1 MMNLKE
7 KWKEV
12 LETIKLEVTEV
23 SYNTWFTVLSPK
35 RIDEQLN
42 IIYISTY
49 SNIAKNVIEKRYMHL
64 LENTIKSV
72 FKKKYSIL
80 VNVEEEQEEVIN
92 NPTDNEPEF
101 KDEYYLNPK
110 YNFKNFVVGNN
121 NRFAHAAAVAV
132 AESPSEAY
140 NPLFLYGG
148 SGLGKTHLMHAI
160 GHYILKNSN
169 KKVLY
174 VSSEM
179 FMNEMVSAM
188 LKKELNGSNKMNEFR
203 EKYRSID
210 VLLIDDIQFL
220 EGKTGSQEEF
230 FNTFNDLYNLNKQ
243 IIISSDRPPNK
254 LEKMDERL
262 KSRFA
267 WNLVA
272 DITAPDHET
281 RVAILINKAEQDNI
295 EVDEN
300 MVNIIN
306 LIAERVTGN
315 VRELEGAFTRVIT
328 FSGLLREKI
337 DVPFVKKV
345 LKDIFSSTEVEINP
359 ENIKKKVCSYFN
371 IKVADIESSKRTRN
385 LAFPRQI
392 AMYLCREMTQESLP
406 KIGNYFGGRDH
417 TTVLHAC
424 DKISK
429 ELRTND
435 SLNEIVEKLKK
446 DISG

>member
-328 FSGLLREKI
+328 L
-337 DVPFVKKV
+337 
-345 LKDIFSSTEVEINP
+345 
-359 ENIKKKVCSYFN
+359 
-371 IKVADIESSKRTRN
+371 
-385 LAFPRQI
+385 
-392 AMYLCREMTQESLP
+392 
-406 KIGNYFGGRDH
+406 
-417 TTVLHAC
+417 
-424 DKISK
+424 
-429 ELRTND
+429 
-435 SLNEIVEKLKK
+435 
-446 DISG
+446 